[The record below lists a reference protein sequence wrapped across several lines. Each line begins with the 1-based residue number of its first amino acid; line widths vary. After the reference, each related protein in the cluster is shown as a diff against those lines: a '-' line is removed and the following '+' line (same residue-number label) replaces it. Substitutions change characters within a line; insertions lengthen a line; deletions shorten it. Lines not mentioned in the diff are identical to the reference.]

1 MTFSKFVR
9 TRGRHFFGISVQ
21 WTNQINTGCQ
31 QKTSFD
37 ALYFFQKFPFS
48 GHNLIEA
55 ETSKIAEKIKV
66 RISKMVDTSLAR
78 FFT

>member
-9 TRGRHFFGISVQ
+9 TRAATLFGISVQ

-31 QKTSFD
+31 QKTCFV
-37 ALYFFQKFPFS
+37 AFFLLKKFPFS

-55 ETSKIAEKIKV
+55 ETSKIVEKIKARV
-66 RISKMVDTSLAR
+66 SKMADTSLPG